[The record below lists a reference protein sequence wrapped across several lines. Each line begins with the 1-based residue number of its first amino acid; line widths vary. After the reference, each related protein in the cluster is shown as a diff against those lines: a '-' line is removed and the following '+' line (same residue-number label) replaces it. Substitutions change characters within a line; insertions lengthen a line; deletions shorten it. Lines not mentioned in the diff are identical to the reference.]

1 VTIIFFMMPPFL
13 MSKSLR
19 QFGSNKSHIVSL
31 PQSSFTSPT
40 HDLFFVP
47 LVRISADIGR
57 CKDADNGNYRDACD
71 VTPSLLS
78 MARIRRGSILRERRS
93 SPTLTADQG
102 GPKAEAGS
110 VLLSKCGR

>member
-1 VTIIFFMMPPFL
+1 VTIIFFVMPPFL

-47 LVRISADIGR
+47 PLAVQLGH
-57 CKDADNGNYRDACD
+57 G
-71 VTPSLLS
+71 
-78 MARIRRGSILRERRS
+78 ERRRFCGN
-93 SPTLTADQG
+93 PTETTGHSQ
-102 GPKAEAGS
+102 
-110 VLLSKCGR
+110 CGNEYTLHTSRA

>member
-1 VTIIFFMMPPFL
+1 MIVPVTVIGSIAVVLCLSRAEPGRANASGATSKQVRVTIIFFMMPPFL

-47 LVRISADIGR
+47 PLAVPQR
-57 CKDADNGNYRDACD
+57 AC
-71 VTPSLLS
+71 L
-78 MARIRRGSILRERRS
+78 GS
-93 SPTLTADQG
+93 
-102 GPKAEAGS
+102 
-110 VLLSKCGR
+110 